1 MQWVWTWGVRRL
13 GVLLVMV
20 AALTGCAGAA
30 QSASSPAFQR
40 ALILRFGDVTMAR
53 TEGPASSTAPERES
67 TLPAGDVPMPPADES
82 ASSPAFQRA
91 LMLRFGDVTMARTE
105 GPASST
111 APERESTLAAGDVP
125 MPPAGEPAS
134 DAAPEQAL
142 TLAEC
147 LVLAVR
153 NNRDL
158 AAGRL
163 DRLAGRLSLAD
174 AEDEFRLAPA
184 FEASVDRSANVSTL
198 GVSPRVVLR
207 LPTGGRVSLST
218 GGRVTNRDTA
228 DQFVELEFVQPL
240 LKGGG
245 IEVGTAGVAS
255 ARRTEQIGVL
265 AFKSAVMGLVTRT
278 IYAYRTVVRSM
289 RAVEIAERSVQ
300 RARDLLAVNRVLIET
315 GRMAEQDIVQT
326 EASVAERELSLI
338 EAQGALDDARLALAG
353 ILDIDSRVRVR
364 PVETSRLDPKG
375 HDAGGGVER
384 ALQHRPDY
392 LRALLSL
399 ENASTALRVADD
411 ARRWQLDL
419 TTSARFGHSA
429 QSLSEAYRRFDD
441 DYGVGLRLNIP
452 LGTSDA
458 AQRRRWERA
467 GLASQQSRLRLQ
479 ELRQAIELEVRGA
492 QRDVEV
498 QRRRSELAQ
507 EARRLARRKL
517 DIERLKL
524 NAGLTS
530 NFRLVR
536 FEDDLVRSQNAEV
549 GARIAYLNALTAR
562 DRALGTTLQTWQ
574 IDIGLPAGGGTDS

>member
-1 MQWVWTWGVRRL
+1 
-13 GVLLVMV
+13 
-20 AALTGCAGAA
+20 
-30 QSASSPAFQR
+30 
-40 ALILRFGDVTMAR
+40 
-53 TEGPASSTAPERES
+53 
-67 TLPAGDVPMPPADES
+67 
-82 ASSPAFQRA
+82 
-91 LMLRFGDVTMARTE
+91 
-105 GPASST
+105 
-111 APERESTLAAGDVP
+111 
-125 MPPAGEPAS
+125 
-134 DAAPEQAL
+134 
-142 TLAEC
+142 
-147 LVLAVR
+147 
-153 NNRDL
+153 
-158 AAGRL
+158 
-163 DRLAGRLSLAD
+163 
-174 AEDEFRLAPA
+174 
-184 FEASVDRSANVSTL
+184 
-198 GVSPRVVLR
+198 
-207 LPTGGRVSLST
+207 
-218 GGRVTNRDTA
+218 
-228 DQFVELEFVQPL
+228 
-240 LKGGG
+240 
-245 IEVGTAGVAS
+245 
-255 ARRTEQIGVL
+255 
-265 AFKSAVMGLVTRT
+265 
-278 IYAYRTVVRSM
+278 
-289 RAVEIAERSVQ
+289 
-300 RARDLLAVNRVLIET
+300 
-315 GRMAEQDIVQT
+315 MAEQDIVQT
-326 EASVAERELSLI
+326 EASVAARELSLI

-392 LRALLSL
+392 LRALLSI

-429 QSLSEAYRRFDD
+429 QSLSEAYRRLDD

-498 QRRRSELAQ
+498 QRRRSELAR

-574 IDIGLPAGGGTDS
+574 IDIGLPAGGGTDP

>member
-1 MQWVWTWGVRRL
+1 M
-13 GVLLVMV
+13 
-20 AALTGCAGAA
+20 
-30 QSASSPAFQR
+30 
-40 ALILRFGDVTMAR
+40 LRFGDVTMAR
-53 TEGPASSTAPERES
+53 TEGPAPYTAPEGES
-67 TLPAGDVPMPPADES
+67 TLPAGDVPMPPADE
-82 ASSPAFQRA
+82 
-91 LMLRFGDVTMARTE
+91 
-105 GPASST
+105 PASST
-111 APERESTLAAGDVP
+111 ASERESTLPAGDVP
-125 MPPAGEPAS
+125 TPPADEPAS
-134 DAAPEQAL
+134 DAPPEQAL

-163 DRLAGRLSLAD
+163 DRLAGRLSLED

-184 FEASVDRSANVSTL
+184 FEASVDRSVNVSTNVSTL

-207 LPTGGRVSLST
+207 LPTGGRISLST
-218 GGRVTNRDTA
+218 SGRVTNQDSA
-228 DQFVELEFVQPL
+228 DQFVELGFDQPL

-255 ARRTEQIGVL
+255 ARRTEQMGVL

-278 IYAYRTVVRSM
+278 IYAYRTVVRSI
-289 RAVEIAERSVQ
+289 RAVEIAQRSVQ

-364 PVETSRLDPKG
+364 PVETSRLDPTG

-399 ENASTALRVADD
+399 ENASAALRVADD

-419 TTSARFGHSA
+419 TTSARLGHSA

-441 DYGVGLRLNIP
+441 EYGVGLRLNIP
-452 LGTSDA
+452 LGTNDA

-467 GLASQQSRLRLQ
+467 GLALQQSRLRLQ

-498 QRRRSELAQ
+498 QRRRSELAR
-507 EARRLARRKL
+507 EARRLAERKL

-574 IDIGLPAGGGTDS
+574 IDIGLPAGGGTDP